1 MNAILK
7 WQSKIS
13 CCIKQLLTT
22 FNFINEMSFSQAKT
36 SHQKIV
42 DGFKWKIIMVV
53 GKIKKKG
60 LLVSCFL
67 YYFLWVVALSRKQG
81 CVVLTKIQLVPVLNW
96 WCLAVL
102 NHIVLYPIVWNV
114 TYFPILIWQNWTKY
128 WTKVVIH
135 GNLVHTKVMP
145 KGITNLSTLRYMTA
159 RFTTQLLELSFVLV
173 RLANKDTFTALSQI
187 TLDARQTGSSSRSYR
202 MS

>member
-1 MNAILK
+1 MFFISVRIKFWNIFGIEQFCNSILNAILK

-81 CVVLTKIQLVPVLNW
+81 CVVLTKIQLVPVLSW

-102 NHIVLYPIVWNV
+102 NNIILWISEHWYSKEVKDLCEYLVLS
-114 TYFPILIWQNWTKY
+114 K
-128 WTKVVIH
+128 
-135 GNLVHTKVMP
+135 
-145 KGITNLSTLRYMTA
+145 
-159 RFTTQLLELSFVLV
+159 
-173 RLANKDTFTALSQI
+173 
-187 TLDARQTGSSSRSYR
+187 RSYCWKFKGWIQNC
-202 MS
+202 SYLLLFKYC